1 MIHTKLA
8 ISALVVLA
16 LAGSTA
22 LANNK
27 WTGNGGDILWNN
39 PANWQKG
46 IPDPTVDNRCQIDG
60 PDVEVLIDATHVGD
74 MEAINEEVRVSYT
87 ANRGPVTLTV
97 DGGSLRCTDRLFIA
111 ARDGATGTIVVNNGG
126 QVIASRITLGRV
138 GDGVIIL
145 NDGLVDCSK
154 GQVEFGLNIG
164 SGTLILNGGSFK
176 ALGFVGSNKG
186 RIELNGG
193 VLEVVSLTLGAVTMD
208 ITNGTLIVAGDQTAL
223 VQADAQAGF
232 ITTFGQDGSRGG
244 LAVSYDADLDQT
256 VVTANA
262 AQMDLSK
269 AWKPSP
275 FGDGVSVYSDF
286 VWNPGDFTAVTG
298 GHDVYFGTDV
308 SAVAAAA
315 VENPMGVY
323 QGRQDANSFDPG
335 ELVLGQA
342 YYWRVDQLDQ
352 DTGEV
357 RKGDVWS
364 FTVQA
369 TLMID
374 DFDIYANWEAV
385 LEIWEEQG
393 SAWNFISTDFVADG
407 NSLLIWLNHPDQE
420 PEQKGTHGAL
430 ILRREMDFS
439 MHGIRALAFDF
450 ASDPNQGFVQNI
462 YIELSDGTT
471 AVWVT
476 IDDPVIVRNRAWGM
490 VDIDLAR
497 FTGIDLTQIKSLT
510 MGVNVSAN
518 LDQMVSVY
526 FDNLRLLPQRCVP
539 ERSLPGDLNGDCT
552 VDAEDLAILT
562 EWWLE
567 DTVQVVA
574 AEPASPPAT
583 WYKFDELNN
592 LTLGFDDEMALAP
605 AMPSPNVKLDLQGGY
620 DGSGAVVFP
629 GSDSYVD
636 VDGAVFGGM
645 AGPVLTMSLWVYG
658 DPAFQPFANDAVF
671 QATGA
676 GGFSMQLMCPDSQGR
691 VVFDHGISPVDRVVW
706 SDASPA
712 DWEGQWNHYA
722 AVKNATEGIQQ
733 IYHNGRLVAENTN
746 AFQSTPGTGD
756 MRIGATNQPTPQRL
770 YHGKIDDFRIYATVL
785 PQAAILHLA
794 NGTRIDQA
802 PVTPADINGD
812 GIVDQA
818 DRDILESNMDKI
830 QLWP

>member
-1 MIHTKLA
+1 MIHTKLT

-46 IPDPTVDNRCQIDG
+46 IPDPAVDNKCQIDG

-74 MEAINEEVRVSYT
+74 EEAINEQVRVSYT
-87 ANRGPVTLTV
+87 ADSGAVTLTV
-97 DGGSLRCTDRLFIA
+97 DGGTLRCTDRLFLA
-111 ARDGATGTIVVNNGG
+111 AREGTTGTIMVNNGG

-138 GDGVIIL
+138 GDGVIVL

-154 GQVEFGLNIG
+154 GQVEFGINIG

-176 ALGFVGSNKG
+176 ALGFLGSNKG

-193 VLEVVSLTLGAVTMD
+193 VLEVGSLTLGAVTMD
-208 ITNGTLIVAGDQTAL
+208 ITDGTLIVAGDQTAL

-275 FGDGVSVYSDF
+275 FGDGVSVDSDL

-335 ELVLGQA
+335 ELTLGQT

-352 DTGEV
+352 DTSEV
-357 RKGDVWS
+357 HKGDVWT

-374 DFDIYANWEAV
+374 DFDGYANWQAV
-385 LEIWEEQG
+385 LEVWEEQG
-393 SAWNFISTDFVADG
+393 SAYNWVSTTFAAAG
-407 NSLLIWLNHPDQE
+407 NAVGVDLMPQEGLGGSLVLQRD
-420 PEQKGTHGAL
+420 
-430 ILRREMDFS
+430 MDLTAN
-439 MHGIRALAFDF
+439 GVRALGFEF
-450 ASDPNQGFVQNI
+450 ASDPNQGFVENI
-462 YIELSDGTT
+462 YVELGDGANT
-471 AVWVT
+471 APVT
-476 IDDPVIVRNRAWGM
+476 IDDPAIIQNRAWGL
-490 VDIDLAR
+490 VDLDLAR
-497 FTGIDLTQIKSLT
+497 FAGVNLAQVKSLT
-510 MGVNVSAN
+510 LGVTLSEASTQRVT
-518 LDQMVSVY
+518 VY
-526 FDNLRLLPQRCVP
+526 FDQLRLFPQRCVP
-539 ERSLPGDLNGDCT
+539 ERTLPGDLNGDCT
-552 VDAEDLAILT
+552 VDAEDLLILT
-562 EWWLE
+562 ERWLE
-567 DTVQVVA
+567 GTIQVIA
-574 AEPASPPAT
+574 AEPSSQPAM
-583 WYKFDELNN
+583 WHRFDKLNN
-592 LTLGFDDEMALAP
+592 WTLGFDDEMGLAP
-605 AMPSPNVKLDLQGGY
+605 ATPSLGATLDLQGGY
-620 DGSGAVVFP
+620 DGLGAVVFT
-629 GSDSYVD
+629 GTESYVE
-636 VDGAVFGGM
+636 VDSAVFGGM
-645 AGPVLTMSLWVYG
+645 AGPELTVSLWVYG

-671 QATGA
+671 HATGA

-691 VVFDHGISPVDRVVW
+691 VVFDHGISPADRVVW
-706 SDASPA
+706 SDANPA

-722 AVKNATEGIQQ
+722 LVKTAIEGIQQ
-733 IYHNGRLVAENTN
+733 IYHNGRLVVENTD
-746 AFQSTPGTGD
+746 AFQSTPDTGG
-756 MRIGATNQPTPQRL
+756 MRIGATNQPTP
-770 YHGKIDDFRIYATVL
+770 
-785 PQAAILHLA
+785 
-794 NGTRIDQA
+794 
-802 PVTPADINGD
+802 
-812 GIVDQA
+812 
-818 DRDILESNMDKI
+818 
-830 QLWP
+830 